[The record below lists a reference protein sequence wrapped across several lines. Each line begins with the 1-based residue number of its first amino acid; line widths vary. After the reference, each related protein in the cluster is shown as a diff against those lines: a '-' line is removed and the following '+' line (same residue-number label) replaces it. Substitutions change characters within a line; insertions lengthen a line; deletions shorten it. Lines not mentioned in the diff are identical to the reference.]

1 MNVSRRAALALLAGL
16 TAGLALPPSARA
28 AGDYSQQ
35 AAAADRAQ
43 LAGRHPRHHQP
54 RGRQEL
60 SELLKQPVVV
70 ENAGAAGILGM
81 QSMLRAEPDGYTLI
95 MGSSGPNAVNY
106 TLYDK
111 LPYRME
117 DFAPVA
123 RVTMPNALVVNA
135 SSPVKTLA
143 DFRAHARTSPAACRW
158 RCP

>member
-1 MNVSRRAALALLAGL
+1 MNVSRRAALAGRPDGRPCPAAIRPGGGDPNKPLRLIA
-16 TAGLALPPSARA
+16 PSSPGGILDITSRVV
-28 AGDYSQQ
+28 GKK
-35 AAAADRAQ
+35 
-43 LAGRHPRHHQP
+43 
-54 RGRQEL
+54 L

-70 ENAGAAGILGM
+70 ENVAGAAGILGM

-123 RVTMPNALVVNA
+123 RVITMPNALVVNA